1 MKLKYAFHEQKKNKV
16 MTVLM
21 FFQTVIVLM
30 ILISII
36 SAITSRYERYK
47 PLEKFF
53 RGDGLSMD
61 MSDLTGRNGEPYLP
75 FTESSDVE
83 KYLKKA
89 HVVATYEV
97 SMTFD
102 IDHTKE
108 VTGTWS
114 PVIAYDDELLAA
126 YTPKLEA
133 GRWLQVE
140 DADTDMIEI
149 VLAQTEDCY
158 KVGDIITLT
167 TSEMIKE
174 SRDCKL
180 SEAVQAKVVG
190 ILADEASLIMSPI
203 MGTDNYGQYA
213 DFRDYFY
220 YPLGRDKTDRAI
232 VFVSKRD
239 IEHNN
244 QIHADEKENFDKEI
258 FDDVESGFPSIWQYI
273 ISGPCFIQYDADITQ
288 EEKDY
293 NSRYLMIYGS
303 YSLRQTSS
311 EMRQNSMQYIMNQMD
326 MLIPVLIA
334 MILLTLMSIVSSTVI
349 MIRQNMHNYAVY
361 YMMGLT
367 WRQCVAVHGA
377 SIFILQFGVFLFTMI
392 GIIICEKIGAFD
404 QTLFSLGGWQV
415 LGCLAVTVLFI
426 AFSYVLSFL
435 LIGKKSAKD
444 ILREVE

>member
-1 MKLKYAFHEQKKNKV
+1 MKLKYVFYEQNKNKI

-21 FFQTVIVLM
+21 FFQTVLVLIIM
-30 ILISII
+30 VSIL
-36 SAITSRYERYK
+36 SAITSRYEKYK

-53 RGDGLSMD
+53 QKDGLNMNVW
-61 MSDLTGRNGEPYLP
+61 DLLGRDGQRYLP
-75 FTESSDVE
+75 FTESSNVE

-89 HVVATYEV
+89 HMV
-97 SMTFD
+97 SSYNVQMTFD
-102 IDHTKE
+102 IDNTKE
-108 VTGTWS
+108 ESGSYT
-114 PVIAYDDELLAA
+114 PVIGYDDELLAA
-126 YTPKLEA
+126 YAPELEA
-133 GRWLQVE
+133 GRWLQTE

-149 VLAQTEDCY
+149 VLAQKGEGY

-167 TSEMIKE
+167 TSEVIKE

-190 ILADEASLIMSPI
+190 ILADGASPI
-203 MGTDNYGQYA
+203 MREINYGEYA
-213 DFRDYFY
+213 DFRDYY
-220 YPLGRDKTDRAI
+220 YPFNKNVAQHSI
-232 VFVSKRD
+232 IFVSKRD

-244 QIHADEKENFDKEI
+244 QIHSNEKENLIKTE
-258 FDDVESGFPSIWQYI
+258 VTPCIWPYV
-273 ISGPCFIQYDADITQ
+273 ISGPCFIQYDDGITQ

-293 NSRYLMIYGS
+293 NSRYLATYGR
-303 YSLRQTSS
+303 YVFRHTST
-311 EMRQNSMQYIMNQMD
+311 EMRENSMEYIMNQMD

-334 MILLTLMSIVSSTVI
+334 MIMLTLMSIISSTVI

-367 WRQCVAVHGA
+367 WRECVTIHSESV
-377 SIFILQFGVFLFTMI
+377 FIMQFGTFLFTMLCI
-392 GIIICEKIGAFD
+392 VICKKIGALD
-404 QTLFSLGGWQV
+404 QTLFSLGGWQI

-426 AFSYVLSFL
+426 EFSFLLSFL